1 MCRTTGVALTQVAL
15 LRQVA
20 LLEASEV
27 AGGENSIRIGVS
39 IRGLAMR
46 VIIMRHGD
54 AVFQGAERVL
64 SSRGEQEA
72 LLTGL
77 KLVSAFNITKIFCS
91 SKRRAQQTAQIVH
104 GLMRGRSV
112 PEVQVLNEL
121 NPYGDASLVRDYLD
135 AVCEPN
141 DTVLL
146 ISHIPQVVNLSWTF
160 CQQEIELPTFFTAG
174 ALVLEPRKKASKAET
189 SSTFTS
195 YCPCLFLAPNREL
208 RLSSTPET
216 VAAASAAHAVTTSAS
231 SHLVNSTI
239 SPLNTVPFASAPFAA
254 ACSVESHSEDVTTP
268 DDPLS
273 ADPLRECAALLI
285 PSAQLYSATS
295 TFDASALA
303 PEHSQQSLHSDEH
316 PALIPADHAS
326 GEADKGLPLHTAAAT
341 AAAAA
346 AVAASALVVPAVKL
360 SENGSLPLAV
370 AVAAATIPAA
380 MRKAQGTSTT
390 ANQTQSEHN
399 TTISAGAVHN
409 RHSQRMLSLLSAA
422 HA

>member
-1 MCRTTGVALTQVAL
+1 
-15 LRQVA
+15 
-20 LLEASEV
+20 
-27 AGGENSIRIGVS
+27 
-39 IRGLAMR
+39 MR

-72 LLTGL
+72 RLTGL

-135 AVCEPN
+135 AVCDPD

-174 ALVLEPRKKASKAET
+174 ALVLEPRKKAIKAD

-216 VAAASAAHAVTTSAS
+216 AAAASAAHAVTSSAN
-231 SHLVNSTI
+231 SHLVHSTI
-239 SPLNTVPFASAPFAA
+239 SPLHTVPFASAPFAA

-268 DDPLS
+268 DEPLS

-295 TFDASALA
+295 TFDATAA
-303 PEHSQQSLHSDEH
+303 PEHSQQSQQSFAHPTLMPIEHASDE
-316 PALIPADHAS
+316 S
-326 GEADKGLPLHTAAAT
+326 EQSLPLHTAAAT

-380 MRKAQGTSTT
+380 MRKAQGTST
-390 ANQTQSEHN
+390 ASNQTQSEHN
-399 TTISAGAVHN
+399 NTISAGAVHN

>member
-1 MCRTTGVALTQVAL
+1 MIGGRTTGVALTQVAL
-15 LRQVA
+15 LWQVA
-20 LLEASEV
+20 LLEAGEA
-27 AGGENSIRIGVS
+27 AGAENIIRIGVS

-72 LLTGL
+72 RLTGL

-104 GLMRGRSV
+104 GLMRGCNV

-135 AVCEPN
+135 AVCDPD

-174 ALVLEPRKKASKAET
+174 ALVLEPRKKAIKAA

-216 VAAASAAHAVTTSAS
+216 AAAASAAHAVTSSAN
-231 SHLVNSTI
+231 SHLVSSTI
-239 SPLNTVPFASAPFAA
+239 SPLHTVPFASAPFAA
-254 ACSVESHSEDVTTP
+254 A
-268 DDPLS
+268 
-273 ADPLRECAALLI
+273 
-285 PSAQLYSATS
+285 
-295 TFDASALA
+295 
-303 PEHSQQSLHSDEH
+303 
-316 PALIPADHAS
+316 
-326 GEADKGLPLHTAAAT
+326 
-341 AAAAA
+341 
-346 AVAASALVVPAVKL
+346 
-360 SENGSLPLAV
+360 
-370 AVAAATIPAA
+370 
-380 MRKAQGTSTT
+380 
-390 ANQTQSEHN
+390 
-399 TTISAGAVHN
+399 
-409 RHSQRMLSLLSAA
+409 
-422 HA
+422 

>member
-1 MCRTTGVALTQVAL
+1 
-15 LRQVA
+15 
-20 LLEASEV
+20 
-27 AGGENSIRIGVS
+27 
-39 IRGLAMR
+39 MR

-72 LLTGL
+72 RLTGL

-174 ALVLEPRKKASKAET
+174 ALVLEPRKKANKAE
-189 SSTFTS
+189 SSSAFTS

-216 VAAASAAHAVTTSAS
+216 VAAASAAHAVTSSAS

-239 SPLNTVPFASAPFAA
+239 SPLHTVPFASAPFAA
-254 ACSVESHSEDVTTP
+254 ACSVESNSEDVTTP
-268 DDPLS
+268 DEPLN

-285 PSAQLYSATS
+285 PSPQFYSAPT
-295 TFDASALA
+295 TADLAQSAV
-303 PEHSQQSLHSDEH
+303 PEHSQSVEYPTLM
-316 PALIPADHAS
+316 AS
-326 GEADKGLPLHTAAAT
+326 AHESEGAVTGKHLHTAAAT
-341 AAAAA
+341 AAAAAA

-360 SENGSLPLAV
+360 SENGTLPLAV

-399 TTISAGAVHN
+399 NTISAGAVHN

>member
-1 MCRTTGVALTQVAL
+1 
-15 LRQVA
+15 
-20 LLEASEV
+20 
-27 AGGENSIRIGVS
+27 
-39 IRGLAMR
+39 MR

-72 LLTGL
+72 RLTGL

-104 GLMRGRSV
+104 GLMRGRDV

-135 AVCEPN
+135 AICEPN

-174 ALVLEPRKKASKAET
+174 ALVLEPRKKASKAE
-189 SSTFTS
+189 SSSAFTS

-216 VAAASAAHAVTTSAS
+216 VAAASAAHAVTSSAS

-239 SPLNTVPFASAPFAA
+239 SPLHTVPFASAPFVA

-268 DDPLS
+268 DEPLN

-285 PSAQLYSATS
+285 PSAQFYSAPTTADFAQS
-295 TFDASALA
+295 SA
-303 PEHSQQSLHSDEH
+303 PEHSQSVEYPTLMPSAHESEGAVTGKH
-316 PALIPADHAS
+316 
-326 GEADKGLPLHTAAAT
+326 LHTAAAT

-360 SENGSLPLAV
+360 SENGTLPLAV

-380 MRKAQGTSTT
+380 VRKAQVATSAT
-390 ANQTQSEHN
+390 ANQSQNEPNS
-399 TTISAGAVHN
+399 TISAGAVHN
-409 RHSQRMLSLLSAA
+409 RHSQRMLSLLSTA

>member
-1 MCRTTGVALTQVAL
+1 
-15 LRQVA
+15 
-20 LLEASEV
+20 
-27 AGGENSIRIGVS
+27 
-39 IRGLAMR
+39 MR

-72 LLTGL
+72 RLTGL

-135 AVCEPN
+135 AVCDPD

-174 ALVLEPRKKASKAET
+174 ALVLEPRKKAIKAD

-216 VAAASAAHAVTTSAS
+216 AAAASAAHAVTSSAN
-231 SHLVNSTI
+231 SHLVHSTI
-239 SPLNTVPFASAPFAA
+239 SPLHTVPFATAPFAA

-268 DDPLS
+268 DEPLS

-295 TFDASALA
+295 TFDATAA
-303 PEHSQQSLHSDEH
+303 PEHSQQSQQSFAHPTLMPIEHASDE
-316 PALIPADHAS
+316 S
-326 GEADKGLPLHTAAAT
+326 EQSLPLHTAAAT

-380 MRKAQGTSTT
+380 MRKAQGTST
-390 ANQTQSEHN
+390 ASNQTQSEHN
-399 TTISAGAVHN
+399 NTISAGAVHN
-409 RHSQRMLSLLSAA
+409 RHSQRMLSRLSAA

>member
-15 LRQVA
+15 LWQVA
-20 LLEASEV
+20 LLEAGEA
-27 AGGENSIRIGVS
+27 AGAENIIRIGVS

-72 LLTGL
+72 RLTGL

-104 GLMRGRSV
+104 GLMRGCNV

-174 ALVLEPRKKASKAET
+174 ALVLEPRKKASKAE
-189 SSTFTS
+189 SSSAFTS

-216 VAAASAAHAVTTSAS
+216 VAAASAAHAVTSSAS

-239 SPLNTVPFASAPFAA
+239 SPLHTVPFASAPFAA

-268 DDPLS
+268 DEPLN

-285 PSAQLYSATS
+285 PSAQYSAPTTADFAQS
-295 TFDASALA
+295 SA
-303 PEHSQQSLHSDEH
+303 PEHSQSVEYPTLMPSAHESEGAVTGKH
-316 PALIPADHAS
+316 
-326 GEADKGLPLHTAAAT
+326 LHTAAAT

-360 SENGSLPLAV
+360 SENGTLPLAV

-380 MRKAQGTSTT
+380 VRKAQVATSAT
-390 ANQTQSEHN
+390 ANQSQNEPNS
-399 TTISAGAVHN
+399 TISAGAVHN
-409 RHSQRMLSLLSAA
+409 RHSQRMLSLLSTA

>member
-1 MCRTTGVALTQVAL
+1 
-15 LRQVA
+15 
-20 LLEASEV
+20 
-27 AGGENSIRIGVS
+27 
-39 IRGLAMR
+39 MR

-72 LLTGL
+72 RLTGL

-135 AVCEPN
+135 AVCDPD

-160 CQQEIELPTFFTAG
+160 CQQELELPTFFTAG
-174 ALVLEPRKKASKAET
+174 ALVLEPRKKAIKAD

-216 VAAASAAHAVTTSAS
+216 AAAASAAHAVTSSAN
-231 SHLVNSTI
+231 SHLVHSTI
-239 SPLNTVPFASAPFAA
+239 SPLHTVPFATAPFAA

-268 DDPLS
+268 DEPLS
-273 ADPLRECAALLI
+273 ADPLHECAALLI

-295 TFDASALA
+295 TFDATAA
-303 PEHSQQSLHSDEH
+303 PEHSQQSQQSFAH
-316 PALIPADHAS
+316 PTLMPIEHAS
-326 GEADKGLPLHTAAAT
+326 EESDQSLPLHTAAAT

-380 MRKAQGTSTT
+380 MRKAQGTST
-390 ANQTQSEHN
+390 ASNQTQSEHN
-399 TTISAGAVHN
+399 NTISAGAVHN
-409 RHSQRMLSLLSAA
+409 RHSQRMLSRLSAA

>member
-1 MCRTTGVALTQVAL
+1 
-15 LRQVA
+15 
-20 LLEASEV
+20 
-27 AGGENSIRIGVS
+27 
-39 IRGLAMR
+39 MR

-72 LLTGL
+72 RLTGL

-135 AVCEPN
+135 AVCDPD

-174 ALVLEPRKKASKAET
+174 ALVLEPRKKAIKAD

-216 VAAASAAHAVTTSAS
+216 AAAASAAHAVTSSAN
-231 SHLVNSTI
+231 SHLVHSTI
-239 SPLNTVPFASAPFAA
+239 SPLHTVPFATAPFAA

-268 DDPLS
+268 DEPLS
-273 ADPLRECAALLI
+273 ADPLHECAALLI

-295 TFDASALA
+295 TFDATAA
-303 PEHSQQSLHSDEH
+303 PEHSQQSQQSFAHPTLMPIKHASDE
-316 PALIPADHAS
+316 S
-326 GEADKGLPLHTAAAT
+326 EQSLPLHTAAAT

-380 MRKAQGTSTT
+380 MRKAQGTST
-390 ANQTQSEHN
+390 ASNQTQSEHN
-399 TTISAGAVHN
+399 NTISAGAVHN
-409 RHSQRMLSLLSAA
+409 RHSQRMLSRLSAA

>member
-1 MCRTTGVALTQVAL
+1 
-15 LRQVA
+15 
-20 LLEASEV
+20 
-27 AGGENSIRIGVS
+27 
-39 IRGLAMR
+39 MR

-72 LLTGL
+72 RLTGL

-135 AVCEPN
+135 AVCDPD

-174 ALVLEPRKKASKAET
+174 ALVLEPRKKAIKAD

-216 VAAASAAHAVTTSAS
+216 AAAASAAHAVTSSAN
-231 SHLVNSTI
+231 SHLVHSTI
-239 SPLNTVPFASAPFAA
+239 SPLHTVPFATAPFAA

-268 DDPLS
+268 DEPLS

-303 PEHSQQSLHSDEH
+303 PEHSQQSQQSFAH
-316 PALIPADHAS
+316 PTLMPIEHAS
-326 GEADKGLPLHTAAAT
+326 EESDQSLPLHTAAAT

-380 MRKAQGTSTT
+380 MRKAQVATSAT
-390 ANQTQSEHN
+390 ANQSQNEPKD
-399 TTISAGAVHN
+399 TISAGAVHN

>member
-1 MCRTTGVALTQVAL
+1 M
-15 LRQVA
+15 
-20 LLEASEV
+20 
-27 AGGENSIRIGVS
+27 
-39 IRGLAMR
+39 
-46 VIIMRHGD
+46 
-54 AVFQGAERVL
+54 
-64 SSRGEQEA
+64 
-72 LLTGL
+72 
-77 KLVSAFNITKIFCS
+77 
-91 SKRRAQQTAQIVH
+91 
-104 GLMRGRSV
+104 
-112 PEVQVLNEL
+112 
-121 NPYGDASLVRDYLD
+121 RDYLD
-135 AVCEPN
+135 AVCDPD

-174 ALVLEPRKKASKAET
+174 ALVLEPRKKAIKAD

-216 VAAASAAHAVTTSAS
+216 AAAASAAHAVTSSAN
-231 SHLVNSTI
+231 SHLVHSTI
-239 SPLNTVPFASAPFAA
+239 SPLHTVPFASAPFAA

>member
-39 IRGLAMR
+39 IRGVAMR

-72 LLTGL
+72 RLTGL

-135 AVCEPN
+135 AVCEPS

-174 ALVLEPRKKASKAET
+174 ALVLEPRKKASKAES

-216 VAAASAAHAVTTSAS
+216 AAAASAAHAVTSSAN

-239 SPLNTVPFASAPFAA
+239 SPLHTVPFASAPFAA

-268 DDPLS
+268 DEPLN

-285 PSAQLYSATS
+285 PSAQFYSAPATADLAQS
-295 TFDASALA
+295 AAS
-303 PEHSQQSLHSDEH
+303 EHRQSVEYPTLMPSAHESEG
-316 PALIPADHAS
+316 AVS
-326 GEADKGLPLHTAAAT
+326 GKHLHTAAAT

-360 SENGSLPLAV
+360 SENGTLPLAV

-399 TTISAGAVHN
+399 NTISAGAVPN

>member
-1 MCRTTGVALTQVAL
+1 
-15 LRQVA
+15 
-20 LLEASEV
+20 
-27 AGGENSIRIGVS
+27 
-39 IRGLAMR
+39 MR

-72 LLTGL
+72 RLTGL

-135 AVCEPN
+135 AVCDPD

-174 ALVLEPRKKASKAET
+174 ALVLEPRKKAIKAD

-216 VAAASAAHAVTTSAS
+216 AAAASAAHAVTSSAN
-231 SHLVNSTI
+231 SHLVHSTI
-239 SPLNTVPFASAPFAA
+239 SPLHTVPFATAPFAA

-268 DDPLS
+268 DEPLS
-273 ADPLRECAALLI
+273 ADPLHECAALLI

-295 TFDASALA
+295 TFDATAA
-303 PEHSQQSLHSDEH
+303 PEHSQQSQQSFAHPTLMPIKHASDE
-316 PALIPADHAS
+316 S
-326 GEADKGLPLHTAAAT
+326 EQSLPLHTAAAT

-380 MRKAQGTSTT
+380 MRKAQGTST
-390 ANQTQSEHN
+390 ASNQPQSEHN
-399 TTISAGAVHN
+399 NTISAGAVHN
-409 RHSQRMLSLLSAA
+409 RHSQRMLSRLSAA

>member
-1 MCRTTGVALTQVAL
+1 
-15 LRQVA
+15 
-20 LLEASEV
+20 
-27 AGGENSIRIGVS
+27 
-39 IRGLAMR
+39 MR

-72 LLTGL
+72 RLTGL

-135 AVCEPN
+135 AVCDPD

-174 ALVLEPRKKASKAET
+174 ALVLEPRKKAIKAD

-216 VAAASAAHAVTTSAS
+216 AAAASAAHAVTSSAN
-231 SHLVNSTI
+231 SHLVHSTI
-239 SPLNTVPFASAPFAA
+239 SPLHTVPFATAPFAA

-268 DDPLS
+268 DEPLS

-303 PEHSQQSLHSDEH
+303 TEHSQQSQQSFAH
-316 PALIPADHAS
+316 PTLMPIEHAS
-326 GEADKGLPLHTAAAT
+326 EESDQSLPLHTAAAT

-380 MRKAQGTSTT
+380 MRKAQVATSAT
-390 ANQTQSEHN
+390 ANQSQNEPKD
-399 TTISAGAVHN
+399 TISAGAVHN

>member
-15 LRQVA
+15 LRHVA

-39 IRGLAMR
+39 IRGVAMR

-72 LLTGL
+72 RLTGL

-135 AVCEPN
+135 AVCEPS

-174 ALVLEPRKKASKAET
+174 ALVLEPRKKASKAES

-216 VAAASAAHAVTTSAS
+216 AAAASAAHAVTSSAN

-239 SPLNTVPFASAPFAA
+239 SPLHTVPFASAPFAA

-268 DDPLS
+268 DEPLN

-285 PSAQLYSATS
+285 PSAQFYSAPATADLAQS
-295 TFDASALA
+295 AAS
-303 PEHSQQSLHSDEH
+303 EHRQSVEYPTLMPSAHESEG
-316 PALIPADHAS
+316 AVS
-326 GEADKGLPLHTAAAT
+326 GKHLHTAAAT
-341 AAAAA
+341 AAAA

-360 SENGSLPLAV
+360 SENGTLPLAV

-380 MRKAQGTSTT
+380 VRKAQVASSVT
-390 ANQTQSEHN
+390 ANQGQNEPKD
-399 TTISAGAVHN
+399 TISAGAVHN
-409 RHSQRMLSLLSAA
+409 RHSQRMLSLLSTA

>member
-1 MCRTTGVALTQVAL
+1 
-15 LRQVA
+15 
-20 LLEASEV
+20 
-27 AGGENSIRIGVS
+27 
-39 IRGLAMR
+39 MR

-72 LLTGL
+72 RLTGL

-135 AVCEPN
+135 AVCDPD

-174 ALVLEPRKKASKAET
+174 ALVLEPRKKAIKAD

-216 VAAASAAHAVTTSAS
+216 AAAASAAHAVTSSAN
-231 SHLVNSTI
+231 SHLVHSTI
-239 SPLNTVPFASAPFAA
+239 SPLHTVPFATAPFAA

-268 DDPLS
+268 DEPLS

-303 PEHSQQSLHSDEH
+303 PEHSQQSQQSFAH
-316 PALIPADHAS
+316 PTLMPIEHAS
-326 GEADKGLPLHTAAAT
+326 EESEQSLPLHTAAAT

-380 MRKAQGTSTT
+380 MRKAQVATSAT
-390 ANQTQSEHN
+390 ANQSQNEPKD
-399 TTISAGAVHN
+399 TISAGAVHN

>member
-1 MCRTTGVALTQVAL
+1 
-15 LRQVA
+15 
-20 LLEASEV
+20 
-27 AGGENSIRIGVS
+27 
-39 IRGLAMR
+39 MR

-72 LLTGL
+72 RLTGL

-121 NPYGDASLVRDYLD
+121 NPYGDASLVRDYMD
-135 AVCEPN
+135 AVCDPD

-174 ALVLEPRKKASKAET
+174 ALVLEPRKKAIKAD

-216 VAAASAAHAVTTSAS
+216 AAAASAAHAVTSSAN
-231 SHLVNSTI
+231 SHLVHSTI
-239 SPLNTVPFASAPFAA
+239 SPLHTVPFATAPFAA

-268 DDPLS
+268 DEPLS

-295 TFDASALA
+295 TFEASALA
-303 PEHSQQSLHSDEH
+303 PEHSPQSQQSFAH
-316 PALIPADHAS
+316 PTLMPIEHAS
-326 GEADKGLPLHTAAAT
+326 EESDQSLPLHTAAAT

-380 MRKAQGTSTT
+380 MRKAQVATSAT
-390 ANQTQSEHN
+390 ANQSQNEPKD
-399 TTISAGAVHN
+399 TISAGAVHN

>member
-1 MCRTTGVALTQVAL
+1 
-15 LRQVA
+15 
-20 LLEASEV
+20 
-27 AGGENSIRIGVS
+27 
-39 IRGLAMR
+39 MR

-72 LLTGL
+72 RLTGL

-104 GLMRGRSV
+104 GLMRGCNV

-135 AVCEPN
+135 AVCEPS

-174 ALVLEPRKKASKAET
+174 ALVLEPRKKANKAE
-189 SSTFTS
+189 SSSAFTS

-216 VAAASAAHAVTTSAS
+216 VAAASAAHAVTSSAS

-239 SPLNTVPFASAPFAA
+239 SPLHTVPFASAPFAA

-268 DDPLS
+268 DEPLN

-285 PSAQLYSATS
+285 PSAQYSAPTTADFAQS
-295 TFDASALA
+295 SA
-303 PEHSQQSLHSDEH
+303 PEHSQSVEYPTLMPSAHESEGAVTGKH
-316 PALIPADHAS
+316 
-326 GEADKGLPLHTAAAT
+326 LHTAAAT

-360 SENGSLPLAV
+360 SENGTLPLAV

-380 MRKAQGTSTT
+380 VRKAQVATSAT
-390 ANQTQSEHN
+390 ANQSQNEPNS
-399 TTISAGAVHN
+399 TISAGAVHN
-409 RHSQRMLSLLSAA
+409 RHSQRMLSLLSTA

>member
-174 ALVLEPRKKASKAET
+174 ALVLEPRKKASKAE
-189 SSTFTS
+189 SSSAFTS

-208 RLSSTPET
+208 RLISTPET

-268 DDPLS
+268 DEPLS

>member
-1 MCRTTGVALTQVAL
+1 MIGGRTTGVALTQVAL
-15 LRQVA
+15 LWQVA
-20 LLEASEV
+20 LLEAGEA
-27 AGGENSIRIGVS
+27 AGAENIIRIGVS

-72 LLTGL
+72 RLTGL

-104 GLMRGRSV
+104 GLMRGCNV

-135 AVCEPN
+135 AVCEPS

-174 ALVLEPRKKASKAET
+174 ALVLEPRKKANKAE
-189 SSTFTS
+189 SSIAFTS

-216 VAAASAAHAVTTSAS
+216 VAAASAAHAVTSSAS

-239 SPLNTVPFASAPFAA
+239 SPLHTVPFASAPFAA

-268 DDPLS
+268 DEPLN

-285 PSAQLYSATS
+285 PSAQFYSAPTTADFAQS
-295 TFDASALA
+295 SA
-303 PEHSQQSLHSDEH
+303 PEHSQSVEYPTLMPSAHESEGAVTGKH
-316 PALIPADHAS
+316 
-326 GEADKGLPLHTAAAT
+326 LHTAAAT

-360 SENGSLPLAV
+360 SENGTLPLAV

-380 MRKAQGTSTT
+380 VRKAQVATSAT
-390 ANQTQSEHN
+390 ANQSQNEPNS
-399 TTISAGAVHN
+399 TISAGAVHN
-409 RHSQRMLSLLSAA
+409 RHSQRMLSLLSTA

>member
-1 MCRTTGVALTQVAL
+1 
-15 LRQVA
+15 
-20 LLEASEV
+20 
-27 AGGENSIRIGVS
+27 
-39 IRGLAMR
+39 MR

-72 LLTGL
+72 RLTGL

-135 AVCEPN
+135 AICEPN

-174 ALVLEPRKKASKAET
+174 ALVLEPRKKASKAES

-216 VAAASAAHAVTTSAS
+216 AAAASAAHAVTSSAN

-239 SPLNTVPFASAPFAA
+239 SPLHTVPFASAPFAA
-254 ACSVESHSEDVTTP
+254 ACSVEPHHEDVTTP
-268 DDPLS
+268 DEPLS
-273 ADPLRECAALLI
+273 ADPLRECTALLI

-295 TFDASALA
+295 TFDVSALA
-303 PEHSQQSLHSDEH
+303 PEHSQQSLHSAEH
-316 PALIPADHAS
+316 TALIPADHAS
-326 GEADKGLPLHTAAAT
+326 GEADKGMPLHTAAAT

-346 AVAASALVVPAVKL
+346 AVVAASALVVPAVKL

-399 TTISAGAVHN
+399 NTISAGAVHN

>member
-1 MCRTTGVALTQVAL
+1 
-15 LRQVA
+15 
-20 LLEASEV
+20 
-27 AGGENSIRIGVS
+27 
-39 IRGLAMR
+39 MR

-72 LLTGL
+72 RLTGL

-135 AVCEPN
+135 AVCDPD

-174 ALVLEPRKKASKAET
+174 ALVLEPRKKAIKAD

-216 VAAASAAHAVTTSAS
+216 AAAASAAHAVTSSAN
-231 SHLVNSTI
+231 SHLVHSTI
-239 SPLNTVPFASAPFAA
+239 SPLHTVPFASAPFAA

-268 DDPLS
+268 DEPLS

-295 TFDASALA
+295 TFDATAA
-303 PEHSQQSLHSDEH
+303 PEHSQQSQQSFAHPTLMPIEQASDE
-316 PALIPADHAS
+316 S
-326 GEADKGLPLHTAAAT
+326 EQSLPLHTAAAT

-380 MRKAQGTSTT
+380 MRKAQGTST
-390 ANQTQSEHN
+390 ASNQTQSEHN
-399 TTISAGAVHN
+399 NTISAGAVHN

>member
-1 MCRTTGVALTQVAL
+1 
-15 LRQVA
+15 
-20 LLEASEV
+20 
-27 AGGENSIRIGVS
+27 
-39 IRGLAMR
+39 MR

-72 LLTGL
+72 RLTGL

-91 SKRRAQQTAQIVH
+91 SKRRAQQTAQIVQ

-135 AVCEPN
+135 AVCDPD

-174 ALVLEPRKKASKAET
+174 ALVLEPRKKAIKAD

-216 VAAASAAHAVTTSAS
+216 AAAASAAHAAASAAHAVTSSAN
-231 SHLVNSTI
+231 SHLVHSTI
-239 SPLNTVPFASAPFAA
+239 SPLHTVPFATAPFAA
-254 ACSVESHSEDVTTP
+254 ACSVETHSEDVTTP
-268 DDPLS
+268 DEPLS

-303 PEHSQQSLHSDEH
+303 PEHSQQSQQSFAH
-316 PALIPADHAS
+316 PTLMPIEHAS
-326 GEADKGLPLHTAAAT
+326 EESDQSLPLHTAAAT

-380 MRKAQGTSTT
+380 MRKAQGTST
-390 ANQTQSEHN
+390 ASNQTQSEHN
-399 TTISAGAVHN
+399 NTISAGAVHN

>member
-1 MCRTTGVALTQVAL
+1 MVGGRTTGVALTQVAL
-15 LRQVA
+15 LWQVA
-20 LLEASEV
+20 LLEAGEA
-27 AGGENSIRIGVS
+27 AGAENIIRIGVS

-72 LLTGL
+72 RLTGL

-104 GLMRGRSV
+104 GLMRGRDV

-135 AVCEPN
+135 AICEPS

-174 ALVLEPRKKASKAET
+174 ALVLEPRKKASKAE
-189 SSTFTS
+189 SSSAFTS

-208 RLSSTPET
+208 RLISTPET
-216 VAAASAAHAVTTSAS
+216 VAAASAAHAVTSSAN

-239 SPLNTVPFASAPFAA
+239 SPLHTVPFASAPFAA

-268 DDPLS
+268 DEPLN

-285 PSAQLYSATS
+285 PSPQFYSAPT
-295 TFDASALA
+295 TADLA
-303 PEHSQQSLHSDEH
+303 QSSVPEHSQSVEYPTLMPSAHESEGAVTGKH
-316 PALIPADHAS
+316 
-326 GEADKGLPLHTAAAT
+326 LHTAAAT

-360 SENGSLPLAV
+360 SENGTLPLAV

-380 MRKAQGTSTT
+380 VRKAQVATSAT
-390 ANQTQSEHN
+390 ANQSQNEPKD
-399 TTISAGAVHN
+399 TISAGAVHN
-409 RHSQRMLSLLSAA
+409 RHSQRMLSLLSTA

>member
-1 MCRTTGVALTQVAL
+1 
-15 LRQVA
+15 
-20 LLEASEV
+20 
-27 AGGENSIRIGVS
+27 
-39 IRGLAMR
+39 MR

-72 LLTGL
+72 RLTGL

-135 AVCEPN
+135 AVCDPD

-174 ALVLEPRKKASKAET
+174 ALVLEPRKKAIKAD

-216 VAAASAAHAVTTSAS
+216 AAAASAAHAAASAAHAVTSSAN
-231 SHLVNSTI
+231 SHLVHSTI
-239 SPLNTVPFASAPFAA
+239 SPLHTVPFATAPFAA
-254 ACSVESHSEDVTTP
+254 ACSVETHSEDVTTP
-268 DDPLS
+268 DEPLS

-303 PEHSQQSLHSDEH
+303 PEHSQQSQQSFAH
-316 PALIPADHAS
+316 PTLMPIEHAS
-326 GEADKGLPLHTAAAT
+326 EESDQSLPLHTAAAT

-380 MRKAQGTSTT
+380 MRKAQGTST
-390 ANQTQSEHN
+390 ASNQTQSEHN
-399 TTISAGAVHN
+399 NTISAGAVHN

>member
-1 MCRTTGVALTQVAL
+1 
-15 LRQVA
+15 
-20 LLEASEV
+20 
-27 AGGENSIRIGVS
+27 
-39 IRGLAMR
+39 MR

-72 LLTGL
+72 RLTGL

-135 AVCEPN
+135 AICEPN

-160 CQQEIELPTFFTAG
+160 CQQEIKLPTFFTAG
-174 ALVLEPRKKASKAET
+174 ALVLEPRKKASKAE
-189 SSTFTS
+189 SSSAFTS

-216 VAAASAAHAVTTSAS
+216 AAAASAAHAVTSSAN

-239 SPLNTVPFASAPFAA
+239 SPLHTVPFASAPFAA
-254 ACSVESHSEDVTTP
+254 ACSVEPHHEDVTTP
-268 DDPLS
+268 DEPLS
-273 ADPLRECAALLI
+273 ADPLRECTALLI

-303 PEHSQQSLHSDEH
+303 PEHSQQNLHSAEH
-316 PALIPADHAS
+316 PALMPTDHAV

-380 MRKAQGTSTT
+380 MRKAQGTSTAST
-390 ANQTQSEHN
+390 QTQSEHN
-399 TTISAGAVHN
+399 NTISAGAVHN

>member
-72 LLTGL
+72 RLTGL

>member
-273 ADPLRECAALLI
+273 ADPLR
-285 PSAQLYSATS
+285 SN
-295 TFDASALA
+295 F
-303 PEHSQQSLHSDEH
+303 HF
-316 PALIPADHAS
+316 
-326 GEADKGLPLHTAAAT
+326 
-341 AAAAA
+341 
-346 AVAASALVVPAVKL
+346 
-360 SENGSLPLAV
+360 
-370 AVAAATIPAA
+370 
-380 MRKAQGTSTT
+380 
-390 ANQTQSEHN
+390 
-399 TTISAGAVHN
+399 
-409 RHSQRMLSLLSAA
+409 
-422 HA
+422 

>member
-174 ALVLEPRKKASKAET
+174 ALVLEPRKKASKAE
-189 SSTFTS
+189 SSSAFTS

-208 RLSSTPET
+208 RLISTPET

>member
-1 MCRTTGVALTQVAL
+1 MIGGRTTGVALTQVAL
-15 LRQVA
+15 LWQVA
-20 LLEASEV
+20 LLEAGEA
-27 AGGENSIRIGVS
+27 AGAENIIRIGVS

-72 LLTGL
+72 RLTGL

-104 GLMRGRSV
+104 GLMRGCNV

-135 AVCEPN
+135 AVCEPS

-174 ALVLEPRKKASKAET
+174 ALVLEPRKKANKAE
-189 SSTFTS
+189 SSSAFTS

-216 VAAASAAHAVTTSAS
+216 VAAASAAHAVTSSAS

-239 SPLNTVPFASAPFAA
+239 SPLHTVPFASAPFAA

-268 DDPLS
+268 DEPLN

-285 PSAQLYSATS
+285 PSAQYSAPTTADFAQS
-295 TFDASALA
+295 SA
-303 PEHSQQSLHSDEH
+303 PEHSQSVEYPTLMPSAHESEGAVTGKH
-316 PALIPADHAS
+316 
-326 GEADKGLPLHTAAAT
+326 LHTAAAT

-360 SENGSLPLAV
+360 SENGTLPLAV

-380 MRKAQGTSTT
+380 VRKAQVATSAT
-390 ANQTQSEHN
+390 ANQSQNEPNS
-399 TTISAGAVHN
+399 TISAGAVHN
-409 RHSQRMLSLLSAA
+409 RHSQRMLSLLSTA

>member
-1 MCRTTGVALTQVAL
+1 
-15 LRQVA
+15 
-20 LLEASEV
+20 
-27 AGGENSIRIGVS
+27 
-39 IRGLAMR
+39 MR

-72 LLTGL
+72 RLTGL

-135 AVCEPN
+135 AVCDPD

-174 ALVLEPRKKASKAET
+174 ALVLEPRKKAIKAD

-216 VAAASAAHAVTTSAS
+216 AAAASAAHAVTSSAN
-231 SHLVNSTI
+231 SHLVHNTI
-239 SPLNTVPFASAPFAA
+239 SPLHTVPFATAPFAA

-268 DDPLS
+268 DEPLS

-295 TFDASALA
+295 TFDATAA
-303 PEHSQQSLHSDEH
+303 PEHSQQSQQSFAHPTLMPIEHASDE
-316 PALIPADHAS
+316 S
-326 GEADKGLPLHTAAAT
+326 EQSLPLHTAAAT

-380 MRKAQGTSTT
+380 MRKAQGTST
-390 ANQTQSEHN
+390 ASNQTQSEHN
-399 TTISAGAVHN
+399 NTISAGAVHN